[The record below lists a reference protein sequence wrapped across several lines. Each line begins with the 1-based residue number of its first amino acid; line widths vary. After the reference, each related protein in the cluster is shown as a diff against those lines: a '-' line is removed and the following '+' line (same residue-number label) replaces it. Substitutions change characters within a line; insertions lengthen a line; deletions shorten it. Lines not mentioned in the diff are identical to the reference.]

1 MACPLKSHDAQ
12 NRPNGISRF
21 TRSTHFVLSKIN
33 HAVYL
38 ILKERG
44 YNFLNIDLH
53 SRIFTY
59 LVHLWNAQV

>member
-1 MACPLKSHDAQ
+1 M
-12 NRPNGISRF
+12 
-21 TRSTHFVLSKIN
+21 LSKIN
-33 HAVYL
+33 HAVHL

-44 YNFLNIDLH
+44 YSFLNIDLH